1 MAAVRESC
9 VIRCRATPAEPFE
22 RLAYR
27 CRSFRNGRRERL
39 DQARGN
45 WKAKK
50 NTASREATSCTPSVE
65 ARAAAN
71 PIGERDAVAR
81 RGGAVRR
88 AAQAA
93 DPHFL
98 PDRRT
103 EAEIAAALITSPTAD
118 QAHLG

>member
-1 MAAVRESC
+1 MTSRRVLLIGTGFQEVR
-9 VIRCRATPAEPFE
+9 VE
-22 RLAYR
+22 RQWR
-27 CRSFRNGRRERL
+27 EGSFDSFDEYW
-39 DQARGN
+39 D
-45 WKAKK
+45 
-50 NTASREATSCTPSVE
+50 
-65 ARAAAN
+65 
-71 PIGERDAVAR
+71 IAVAR